1 MRYKM
6 TRFAAL
12 AMAVSAFGFVQAQ
25 TFDFEGVPDSG
36 GHSMGGY
43 TSVSMTSG
51 SQTLVITRPGS
62 HFDVTDMSI
71 YSGFPAS
78 WGHRT
83 LSPFFSTAGGP
94 FMLNFSS
101 GITSFSVEVGDF
113 VPSDDDE
120 AYFSAYTGADGTGS
134 LLGTFTLSL
143 PGSGSGFLYGT
154 LSAGGSTPAMSI
166 VMGGG
171 SAGFPDSL
179 FWDNIMVSTVP
190 EPASIA
196 GLGLAAA
203 ALLAR
208 RKK

>member
-1 MRYKM
+1 MRKNTMRYV
-6 TRFAAL
+6 AL
-12 AMAVSAFGFVQAQ
+12 AIAVSAFGLAQAQ
-25 TFDFEGVPDSG
+25 SFDFEGVPDSG
-36 GHSMGGY
+36 GYAVGGY
-43 TSVSMTSG
+43 TAVSMTSG

-62 HFDVTDMSI
+62 AFDVTDMSI
-71 YSGFPAS
+71 YSGTPAG

-94 FMLNFSS
+94 FMLNFST

-154 LSAGGSTPAMSI
+154 LSAGGSTPAMSV

-171 SAGFPDSL
+171 SASYPDSL
-179 FWDNIMVSTVP
+179 FWDNIMVTPVP

-196 GLGLAAA
+196 GFGLAGLM
-203 ALLAR
+203 LLAR